1 MDRSRDLPAIAALAV
16 PVLAALVLTGC
27 GGGGEQAG
35 ATATRLD
42 PELYRSDLEDVEA
55 VLFKDEPADYGDGD
69 RVSAALY
76 RAAGR
81 AMAAGCDPAS
91 QAKARVLVA
100 FAGEAGAM
108 EDAGYAMPDL
118 GSLRARW
125 REVRGE
131 VFDRAEWFRE
141 ADAGLAARQ
150 RPAPPRADAD
160 AVRDVEQVIERLR
173 DLMRRGRRDVEQLGE
188 PVYALELIGREG
200 EAQIA
205 RWQAWSRRW
214 DEQLTELA
222 RKLPPAPGLDD
233 DGNYLVAYQ
242 NVAQA
247 LGALRRVPLGAGAWP
262 TPFRYQ
268 WEECFELAERQ
279 LAAAGERLASLR

>member
-1 MDRSRDLPAIAALAV
+1 MGRRRDVPVNAAWAV
-16 PVLAALVLTGC
+16 PILIGLALTGC
-27 GGGGEQAG
+27 GDGGGEAG

-55 VLFKDEPADYGDGD
+55 VLFKEEPADYGDGD

-81 AMAAGCDPAS
+81 AMAADCDPAS
-91 QAKARVLVA
+91 QARARVLVA

-125 REVRGE
+125 HEVRGE
-131 VFDRAEWFRE
+131 VFDEAEWFRE

-150 RPAPPRADAD
+150 RPVPPRADAG
-160 AVRDVEQVIERLR
+160 AVRDVERVIERLT
-173 DLMRRGRRDVEQLGE
+173 DLVRRGRRDVEELGE
-188 PVYALELIGREG
+188 PIYALELIGREG

-205 RWQAWSRRW
+205 GWRAWSRRW
-214 DEQLTELA
+214 DEQLTGLA
-222 RKLPPAPGLDD
+222 RQLPPAPGLDD

-247 LGALRRVPLGAGAWP
+247 LGALRHVPLGAGAWP

-268 WEECFELAERQ
+268 WEERFELAERQ
-279 LAAAGERLASLR
+279 LAAAGERLAYLR